1 MTTEPATPGMDR
13 IRLETAQDFIDAL
26 QQRPQFQET
35 VLRHLLTADLLG
47 LPEQVKQL
55 ARDVL
60 EHRGEL
66 LELRNEFMEHRGEFL
81 ELRNQFVEHRKE
93 FIEHREEFLELRNQF
108 IEHRKEF
115 VEHRGEFLEHRE
127 EFLELR
133 NQFVEHREEFLE
145 LSNQFIEHRKEFLE
159 LRNQFVEHRK
169 EFLEHRE
176 EFLELRN
183 QFIEH
188 RKEFLEYARKTD
200 ERLAAL
206 EAGQQELRQGQQEL
220 RTDLD
225 NLSAK
230 VVQIGGTVSRLDG
243 ANYENQAADYAP
255 RRLRTVL
262 GLSQPAAIATPR
274 ERTGLHAIAD
284 QAVVSGVISDD
295 EADDLLLTD
304 MAFAAVGP
312 GGEQIQVIG
321 EASIT
326 AQVRDCDRAV
336 RRAEIMARATGT
348 PTIPVV
354 ISTEAPDEL
363 VQAWQHE
370 VTFFNIP
377 NND

>member
-1 MTTEPATPGMDR
+1 MTTEPATPGMGQ

-108 IEHRKEF
+108 IAHRKEF
-115 VEHRGEFLEHRE
+115 VEHRG

-145 LSNQFIEHRKEFLE
+145 HREEFLELRNQFIEHREEFLE

-225 NLSAK
+225 NLNAK
-230 VVQIGGTVSRLDG
+230 VAQIGGTVSRLDG

-262 GLSQPAAIATPR
+262 GLSQSIAIATPR

-312 GGEQIQVIG
+312 GGEQIQVIA

-326 AQVRDCDRAV
+326 AQARDCDRAV
-336 RRAEIMARATGT
+336 RRAEIMGRATAT

-354 ISTEAPDEL
+354 ISAEAPDEL

>member
-108 IEHRKEF
+108 IAHRKEF
-115 VEHRGEFLEHRE
+115 VEHRG

-145 LSNQFIEHRKEFLE
+145 HREEFLELRNQFIEHREEFLE

-225 NLSAK
+225 NLNAK
-230 VVQIGGTVSRLDG
+230 VAQIGGTVSRLDG

-262 GLSQPAAIATPR
+262 GLSQSIAIATPR

-312 GGEQIQVIG
+312 GGEQIQVIA

-326 AQVRDCDRAV
+326 AQARDCDRAV
-336 RRAEIMARATGT
+336 RRAEIMGRATAT

-354 ISTEAPDEL
+354 ISAEAPDEL

>member
-1 MTTEPATPGMDR
+1 M
-13 IRLETAQDFIDAL
+13 
-26 QQRPQFQET
+26 
-35 VLRHLLTADLLG
+35 
-47 LPEQVKQL
+47 
-55 ARDVL
+55 
-60 EHRGEL
+60 
-66 LELRNEFMEHRGEFL
+66 
-81 ELRNQFVEHRKE
+81 
-93 FIEHREEFLELRNQF
+93 
-108 IEHRKEF
+108 
-115 VEHRGEFLEHRE
+115 
-127 EFLELR
+127 
-133 NQFVEHREEFLE
+133 
-145 LSNQFIEHRKEFLE
+145 
-159 LRNQFVEHRK
+159 
-169 EFLEHRE
+169 EHRE

-225 NLSAK
+225 NLNAR
-230 VVQIGGTVSRLDG
+230 VAQIGGTVSRLDG

-312 GGEQIQVIG
+312 GGEQIQVIA

-326 AQVRDCDRAV
+326 AQARDCDRAV

-354 ISTEAPDEL
+354 ISAEAPDEL

>member
-47 LPEQVKQL
+47 LPEQVKQI

-60 EHRGEL
+60 EHRNEF
-66 LELRNEFMEHRGEFL
+66 LELRNQFMEHRGEFL

-93 FIEHREEFLELRNQF
+93 FIEHREEFLDLRNQF
-108 IEHRKEF
+108 IEHR
-115 VEHRGEFLEHRE
+115 G

-145 LSNQFIEHRKEFLE
+145 HREEFLE
-159 LRNQFVEHRK
+159 LRNQFIEHRD
-169 EFLEHRE
+169 

-206 EAGQQELRQGQQEL
+206 EAGQEELRQGQQELRQGQQEL

-225 NLSAK
+225 NLNAR
-230 VVQIGGTVSRLDG
+230 VAQIGGTVSRLDG

-326 AQVRDCDRAV
+326 AQARDCDRAV

>member
-1 MTTEPATPGMDR
+1 MTTEPATPGMGQ

-60 EHRGEL
+60 EHRNEF
-66 LELRNEFMEHRGEFL
+66 LELRNQFMEHRGEFL

-108 IEHRKEF
+108 
-115 VEHRGEFLEHRE
+115 VEHRE

-133 NQFVEHREEFLE
+133 NQFIEHREEFLE
-145 LSNQFIEHRKEFLE
+145 LRNQFIEHRD
-159 LRNQFVEHRK
+159 
-169 EFLEHRE
+169 

-225 NLSAK
+225 NLTTT

-262 GLSQPAAIATPR
+262 GLGRPIAIATPR

-284 QAVVSGVISDD
+284 QAAVNGVISDD

-304 MAFAAVGP
+304 MAFAAVGL
-312 GGEQIQVIG
+312 GGEKIQVIA

-326 AQVRDCDRAV
+326 AQARDCDRAV

-363 VQAWQHE
+363 VQAWQQE